1 MSDQPAVNRRPIKT
15 RQWAVIQALAQ
26 RLSRSGATP
35 NGISLASVVFGLLAG
50 GALVATSQVDD
61 TILRRVLWFSAAV
74 FVQLRLLANLLD
86 GMVAVEGGKA
96 TAVGELYNEVPDRVA
111 DAFIL
116 GGAGLAVGGC
126 PLLGLTAAI
135 IAVFV
140 AYVRAIGASVGV
152 GQVFLGP
159 FAKPQ
164 RMALMTL
171 VCLALS
177 VLPVSWQPI
186 HEPTGVGIMGT
197 ALALIIVGGAFTAWR
212 RLRRI
217 ATLMREAAEKSETE

>member
-1 MSDQPAVNRRPIKT
+1 MSDQPAANRRPIKT
-15 RQWAVIQALAQ
+15 RQWAVIQALAK
-26 RLSRSGATP
+26 RLSESGATP

-50 GALVATSQVDD
+50 GALVATAQVDD
-61 TILRRVLWFSAAV
+61 ETLRRVLWFSAAL
-74 FVQLRLLANLLD
+74 FIQLRLLANLLD

-111 DAFIL
+111 DCFIL

-171 VCLALS
+171 VCVALS

-197 ALALIIVGGAFTAWR
+197 ALALIVLGGAFTAWR

-217 ATLMREAAEKSETE
+217 ATLMREAAEKSGAE